1 MTTATLMGTNQVSE
15 QDVFNVPAVP
25 FTKTFHPIHHGDV
38 IRSIQEAIGIVGMEI
53 VKSEYVLAQEGMQM
67 FGVFD
72 LSQGTSE
79 LSWSIGI
86 RNSMNKSLSLGITA
100 GTRVFVCENLCFS
113 GEFLAFRKHTNGLDI
128 DEMAFL
134 AYRSMRKMI
143 PLLRS
148 FQAWHEGLKQYE
160 LQEQD
165 AKILLVEIMTNS
177 VFPASKFNRFNELY
191 FGGVYDHTLWGFHEA
206 VTNVLKDSNLLT
218 LPKKN
223 RNLNAILNQHIEDV
237 HAELPSSLGDFYEDR
252 ARIAIPKTIS

>member
-1 MTTATLMGTNQVSE
+1 MSTATLMGTNQVSE
-15 QDVFNVPAVP
+15 QDVLNVAAVP

-38 IRSIQEAIGIVGMEI
+38 IRSIQEAIGIVGME
-53 VKSEYVLAQEGMQM
+53 VVRSEYVLAQEGMQM

-86 RNSMNKSLSLGITA
+86 RNSMNKSMSLGITA

-113 GEFLAFRKHTNGLDI
+113 GEFLAFRKHTSGLDI

-160 LQEQD
+160 ITED
-165 AKILLVEIMTNS
+165 EAKLLLIETITQKII
-177 VFPASKFNRFNELY
+177 PASWFPRFYDLY
-191 FGGVYDHTLWGFHEA
+191 FGGAYDNTLWSYHES

-223 RNLNAILNQHIEDV
+223 RLLNAILDQHIEGI
-237 HAELPSSLGDFYEDR
+237 HTELPSTLGDFYENR
-252 ARIAIPKTIS
+252 ARLAVPKTTN

>member
-15 QDVFNVPAVP
+15 QEVFNVPAVP
-25 FTKTFHPIHHGDV
+25 FTKTFHPVHHGDV

-53 VKSEYVLAQEGMQM
+53 VRSEYVLAQDGMRM

-72 LSQGTSE
+72 LSQRTSE

-86 RNSMNKSLSLGITA
+86 RNSMNKSMSLGITA

-113 GEFLAFRKHTNGLDI
+113 GEFLAFRKHTSGLDV
-128 DEMAFL
+128 DELAFL

-148 FQAWHEGLKQYE
+148 FQIWHVGLKQYE
-160 LQEQD
+160 LSEHD

-191 FGGVYDHTLWGFHEA
+191 FGGVYDHTCWGFHEA
-206 VTNVLKDSNLLT
+206 VTDTLKSSNLLT

-223 RNLNAILNQHIEDV
+223 LVLNSLLNQHIDR
-237 HAELPSSLGDFYEDR
+237 HNADSPSPLGEFYERR
-252 ARIAIPKTIS
+252 ARQFCM